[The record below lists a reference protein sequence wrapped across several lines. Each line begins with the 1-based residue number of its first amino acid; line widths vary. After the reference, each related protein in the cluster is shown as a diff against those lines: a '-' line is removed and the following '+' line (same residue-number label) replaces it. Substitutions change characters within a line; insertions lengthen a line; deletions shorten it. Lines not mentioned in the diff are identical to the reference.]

1 MGTGGSTTSS
11 DVVKVMSSAIGN
23 KNDEGGGQI
32 YVVDGEDTRESFSVP
47 TCQYGEI
54 HPVSL
59 VIDGENRTIHLI
71 HRRSSSAT
79 VPSKG
84 AAEESDK
91 GPLVISKATV
101 RRALLNP
108 ASFRSL
114 DVSTEKKVDNN
125 DTIDRVISAV
135 LSRWAVV

>member
-1 MGTGGSTTSS
+1 
-11 DVVKVMSSAIGN
+11 MSSAIGDN
-23 KNDEGGGQI
+23 NDEGGGRI

-59 VIDGENRTIHLI
+59 VIDGDNRTIRLI
-71 HRRSSSAT
+71 RRSSVT

-84 AAEESDK
+84 AGDE
-91 GPLVISKATV
+91 GPLVVSKATV

-108 ASFRSL
+108 TSFRSL
-114 DVSTEKKVDNN
+114 DIGAEKKRDNT

-135 LSRWAVV
+135 LSRWTIV

>member
-23 KNDEGGGQI
+23 NNDEGGGRI

-79 VPSKG
+79 APLKG

-125 DTIDRVISAV
+125 DTIDRVIGAA
-135 LSRWAVV
+135 LSRWTVV